1 MEGLV
6 SGDIFKIAAGSGV
19 IAALVTGLIGIIKDR
34 WVRQEQALR
43 EAEIDAIHL
52 ISKLDGL
59 AAQCANNYW
68 SFHEMWSQMRGSQN
82 VGNFSCAKPNLDID
96 PVMLSKIDRS
106 LACRIAWLENDVK
119 LGSDGIRARW
129 EAYLDTDDAL
139 EADADLVGYFG
150 YEALLVARGLRQ
162 KYKLNYE
169 SAKWGMTRIEEQLSE
184 CSDRSKKFFK
194 DSD

>member
-6 SGDIFKIAAGSGV
+6 SGDILKIAAGSGV
-19 IAALVTGLIGIIKDR
+19 IAAVLTAVIGIFKDR
-34 WVRQEQALR
+34 WIRQEQARR

-59 AAQCANNYW
+59 AVQCANNYW
-68 SFHEMWSQMRGSQN
+68 SFHSAWGQMRGSSNTGN
-82 VGNFSCAKPNLDID
+82 VSCAKPNLDID
-96 PVMLSKIDRS
+96 PGSLSKIDRS
-106 LACRIAWLENDVK
+106 LACRIAWLENDVR

-129 EAYLDTDDAL
+129 EVYLDTDDAL

-150 YEALLVARGLRQ
+150 YEALSVAKELRK

-169 SAKWGMTRIEEQLSE
+169 GAQWGMPRIEEQLSE
-184 CSDRSKKFFK
+184 CSVRSKKFFK
-194 DSD
+194 DDD

>member
-6 SGDIFKIAAGSGV
+6 AGDIVKIAAGSGV
-19 IAALVTGLIGIIKDR
+19 IAALLTALIGIFKDR
-34 WVRQEQALR
+34 WARQEQALR

-59 AAQCANNYW
+59 AVQCANNYW
-68 SFHEMWSQMRGSQN
+68 SFHNIWGRSREGEGSSN
-82 VGNFSCAKPNLDID
+82 VSCEKPNLDIE
-96 PVMLSKIDRS
+96 PGMLSKIDRS
-106 LACRIAWLENDVK
+106 LACRVAWLENDVK

-129 EAYLDTDDAL
+129 ETYLDTDDAL

-150 YEALLVARGLRQ
+150 YEALSVARELRK
-162 KYKLNYE
+162 KYKLSYE
-169 SAKWGMTRIEEQLSE
+169 GAQWGMPKIEEQLLE

-194 DSD
+194 D